1 MYSSYAFFFPNQKS
15 TSLSF
20 FLLPFLPPFLL
31 PRLLS
36 KNSPTFESP
45 KVTRH
50 QARLTAVL
58 HPIMT
63 CLGLAGGGSGMG
75 ANGGLTQEA
84 IDRVASIGR
93 MNIETIHDLV
103 RDTRSARLLVYPR
116 CEQ

>member
-1 MYSSYAFFFPNQKS
+1 
-15 TSLSF
+15 
-20 FLLPFLPPFLL
+20 
-31 PRLLS
+31 
-36 KNSPTFESP
+36 
-45 KVTRH
+45 
-50 QARLTAVL
+50 
-58 HPIMT
+58 MT

-103 RDTRSARLLVYPR
+103 RDTRYVRVRVRVRDRVRIHDLVRDTRSARLLVYPR

>member
-1 MYSSYAFFFPNQKS
+1 
-15 TSLSF
+15 
-20 FLLPFLPPFLL
+20 
-31 PRLLS
+31 
-36 KNSPTFESP
+36 
-45 KVTRH
+45 
-50 QARLTAVL
+50 
-58 HPIMT
+58 MT

-103 RDTRSARLLVYPR
+103 RDTLGLGLGLGVRVRIHDLVRDTRSARLLVYPR